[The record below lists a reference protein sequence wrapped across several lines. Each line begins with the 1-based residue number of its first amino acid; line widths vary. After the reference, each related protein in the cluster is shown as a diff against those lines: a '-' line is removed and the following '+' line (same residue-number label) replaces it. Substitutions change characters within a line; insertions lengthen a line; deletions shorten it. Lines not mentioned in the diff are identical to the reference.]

1 MRKYG
6 RFYLVTLLVRDTC
19 FVYILVQKEKSL
31 KSFDYL
37 FLEGKMTRTSA
48 AIIIIGDEI
57 LKGQIQDSNTLF
69 LAQQLKDCGVRVQR
83 VSFFSDFLQIF

>member
-1 MRKYG
+1 MKR
-6 RFYLVTLLVRDTC
+6 LDN
-19 FVYILVQKEKSL
+19 
-31 KSFDYL
+31 L
-37 FLEGKMTRTSA
+37 FLKGKMTSTTA

-83 VSFFSDFLQIF
+83 VSFIMKSKCINDSTYGLSYRLLP

>member
-1 MRKYG
+1 
-6 RFYLVTLLVRDTC
+6 
-19 FVYILVQKEKSL
+19 
-31 KSFDYL
+31 
-37 FLEGKMTRTSA
+37 MTRTSA

-83 VSFFSDFLQIF
+83 VSLFYRFLTDFLTDFMGRFHDRLFGQILLTNI

>member
-1 MRKYG
+1 MK
-6 RFYLVTLLVRDTC
+6 RFDN
-19 FVYILVQKEKSL
+19 
-31 KSFDYL
+31 L
-37 FLEGKMTRTSA
+37 FLKGKMTSTTA

-83 VSFFSDFLQIF
+83 VSFIMKSLGGSYTFEV